1 MIDYLPTILVV
12 GSLGVSLYV
21 LWLVGS
27 LQRQVNDL
35 MDLLGLIALKMS
47 VDDALMRHATRKHE
61 MEDQDIDY
69 SSYD

>member
-1 MIDYLPTILVV
+1 MMIDYLPTILVV

-35 MDLLGLIALKMS
+35 MELLGLIALKMS
-47 VDDALMRHATRKHE
+47 VDDALRKHE